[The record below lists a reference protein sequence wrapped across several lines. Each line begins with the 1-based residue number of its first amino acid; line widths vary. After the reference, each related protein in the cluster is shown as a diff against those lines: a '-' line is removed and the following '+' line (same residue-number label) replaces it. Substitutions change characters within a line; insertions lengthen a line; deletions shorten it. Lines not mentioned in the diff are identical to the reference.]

1 MIGIRGGR
9 VPLDSHVS
17 YRMSWFTMRTISKLF
32 SPRLENRGRER
43 WFGRIFFLRE
53 YHIFA
58 YRWRFQ
64 ILFILILLYRNRSN
78 LTNIFQMHWSHQLV
92 DDVRF
97 HFMVIDIYVWGFLV
111 WRRSFQRA
119 KRKCQPTSTS
129 YSLLLMGRTIPIW
142 RYNSHEV
149 NMDVN
154 FPE

>member
-1 MIGIRGGR
+1 
-9 VPLDSHVS
+9 
-17 YRMSWFTMRTISKLF
+17 MSWFTMRTISKLF

-97 HFMVIDIYVWGFLV
+97 HFMVIDICLGISGLEEKFSTCKTQMSTNQYQLLIAFDGSYDTNMKIQFSWGQHGCEFPWIVLMH
-111 WRRSFQRA
+111 
-119 KRKCQPTSTS
+119 
-129 YSLLLMGRTIPIW
+129 LLFDCLKWM
-142 RYNSHEV
+142 
-149 NMDVN
+149 
-154 FPE
+154 